1 MTIDELRLKI
11 NEIDEKMLELFKA
24 RMAVSKAI
32 GDAKKAQGLPVFDAS
47 REQQVFNRLKE
58 QLNDDMMWPYVE
70 AFVKEIMRL
79 SKEIQK

>member
-32 GDAKKAQGLPVFDAS
+32 GAAKKAQGLPVFDAS
-47 REQQVFNRLKE
+47 REQQVLDRLKV
-58 QLNDDMMWPYVE
+58 QLNDDQMWPYVE
-70 AFVKEIMRL
+70 AFVKEIIRL